1 MFPLRSTARRVLLA
15 GIFLAPVL
23 GHGAGSDYSG
33 RFECTQVAEGD
44 ELVSMTLEMSVV
56 SHRAEEIG
64 GATVTLLDASDPAIV
79 YAEFPALQLSPGV
92 DVPLIAPIT
101 LGRAE
106 WDRWRSGAPPRVRL
120 EAMAADGTDLG
131 AMVDMVQISAPEVLQ

>member
-1 MFPLRSTARRVLLA
+1 MFPLRTTARRVLLA
-15 GIFLAPVL
+15 AALMAPVIA
-23 GHGAGSDYSG
+23 HGAGSEYSG
-33 RFECTQVAEGD
+33 RFECTQVTEGD
-44 ELVSMTLEMSVV
+44 QVVSMTLEMSVV
-56 SHRAEEIG
+56 SHREEEIS
-64 GATVTLLDASDPAIV
+64 GATVTLVDASDPAVV

-92 DVPLIAPIT
+92 DVPLIAPVS